1 MGSSPPRPKMSTS
14 CWSSEMALTVTTLA
28 EQKEAHM
35 PKWKA
40 NRDLYT
46 DKDGMQ
52 VEAGDPKAA
61 FLLAREGRE
70 LTEAQ
75 MKQHKVKKKKPG
87 RPKAEKKAEDKA
99 VKESEDK
106 SG

>member
-1 MGSSPPRPKMSTS
+1 MGLKI
-14 CWSSEMALTVTTLA
+14 TTLA
-28 EQKEAHM
+28 DEKEAHM

-46 DKDGMQ
+46 DKEGQ
-52 VEAGDPKAA
+52 AVEAGDPKAA

-75 MKQHKVKKKKPG
+75 VKQHGVNKKKPVKKK
-87 RPKAEKKAEDKA
+87 AEAKSEDKA
-99 VKESEDK
+99 VKGSEDK